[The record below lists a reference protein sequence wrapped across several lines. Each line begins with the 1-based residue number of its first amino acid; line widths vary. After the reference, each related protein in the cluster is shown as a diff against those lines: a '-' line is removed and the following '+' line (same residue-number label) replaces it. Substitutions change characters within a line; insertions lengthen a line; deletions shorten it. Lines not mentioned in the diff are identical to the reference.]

1 MNMWFPG
8 CADKPTGTTLL
19 ELLARGRRD
28 LWAPLLKM
36 TTGTLPHS
44 HLQHE
49 AEAFLSY
56 LENKAIVDDRSHNWV
71 EEIPWDQIVRMV
83 LGAVPDHSAVM
94 CEQIKNLSVLLEV
107 DF

>member
-1 MNMWFPG
+1 M
-8 CADKPTGTTLL
+8 
-19 ELLARGRRD
+19 
-28 LWAPLLKM
+28 
-36 TTGTLPHS
+36 
-44 HLQHE
+44 
-49 AEAFLSY
+49 SY

-83 LGAVPDHSAVM
+83 LRAVPDHSAVM